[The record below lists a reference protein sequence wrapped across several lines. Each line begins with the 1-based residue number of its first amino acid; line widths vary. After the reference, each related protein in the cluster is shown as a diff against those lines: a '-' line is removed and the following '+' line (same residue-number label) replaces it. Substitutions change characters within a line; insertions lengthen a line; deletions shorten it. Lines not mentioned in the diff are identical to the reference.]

1 MNIVLILGSNMKS
14 YIFIAAGILAL
25 IAIPIAQAQLKQDKS
40 KGQNAIAIKHH
51 QPVQISTEDLVRSA
65 PVIFIAEVINDP
77 LPTQVQQNPQQ
88 IRKLDLER
96 ELRRVREGR
105 QSQEERVYSNIKLT
119 GTNLI
124 HLKTTQTLKGPK
136 TALLRLPM
144 TDPDFNAA
152 QVGDLFLIMLG
163 TQHQDAVKAIKSVD
177 DNWVKQVKSF
187 IE

>member
-1 MNIVLILGSNMKS
+1 MKS
-14 YIFIAAGILAL
+14 YILITAGILAL

-40 KGQNAIAIKHH
+40 KDQNAIAIKQH

-77 LPTQVQQNPQQ
+77 LPTQVQHDPQKTQ
-88 IRKLDLER
+88 KLDLER

-105 QSQEERVYSNIKLT
+105 KSQEERVYTNINIVD
-119 GTNLI
+119 TNLI
-124 HLKTTQTLKGPK
+124 HLKTTETLKGPK
-136 TALLRLPM
+136 TALLQLPM
-144 TDPDFNAA
+144 TDPDYDSA

-163 TQHQDAVKAIKSVD
+163 TQHPDAVKAIKSVN

-187 IE
+187 IK